1 MEGFADKVGFIWWI
15 ADLLR
20 GDYKQSEYGKVILP
34 LTVLR
39 RLDCVLEPT
48 KDAVVEKAAA
58 LAGKID
64 NVDPVLR
71 RASGE
76 SFYNVS
82 PLTFGKLRDDPEN
95 VAANLTA
102 YIAGFS
108 PGALEAITRFGFD
121 DQIKRLDEAGLLYQ
135 VVALFADVDLHPDVV
150 SNLAMGYIFEEL
162 IRRFSEQSN
171 ETAGEHF
178 TPREVIRLMVNLVL
192 SEDSDALAVP
202 ARCAPCTT
210 RRAAPAACFL
220 SLRRTC
226 VS

>member
-1 MEGFADKVGFIWWI
+1 M
-15 ADLLR
+15 
-20 GDYKQSEYGKVILP
+20 
-34 LTVLR
+34 
-39 RLDCVLEPT
+39 
-48 KDAVVEKAAA
+48 
-58 LAGKID
+58 
-64 NVDPVLR
+64 LR